1 MRTLSLAVL
10 APSAGERLDR
20 FLAAAQTDLSRS
32 RLQHLIRDGHVS
44 VNGRAGRASQRL
56 RDGDRVR
63 VEIPPAPV
71 DAALE
76 PEDLPLAIVHEDSH
90 LIVIDKPAGLV
101 VHPGAGVRRGTL
113 VHALLHRWPEI
124 ADVGGA
130 GRPGIVH
137 RLDKD
142 TSGLLVVARSARA
155 HRALVEALRARAVKR
170 TYGALVWGEPREDR
184 GVVESAIGR
193 DPRDRQRMAVV
204 TRGGKPARTRW
215 AVVDRFGSA
224 ARLEVGLDTGRTH
237 QIRVHMAHLGHPIV
251 GDPRYGGRT
260 GSTRR
265 PGHGA
270 GAGMRGAKAGSGPV
284 KKSLSAREA
293 ERSLASALLECL
305 PRQALHASEL
315 ELSHP
320 VTGKSMTFESPWPED
335 LTRALALMRD
345 FRTRG
350 RTDP

>member
-1 MRTLSLAVL
+1 M
-10 APSAGERLDR
+10 DR

-32 RLQHLIRDGHVS
+32 RLQHLIRDGLVS
-44 VNGRAGRASQRL
+44 VNGRAARASQRL
-56 RDGDRVR
+56 RDGDRVS
-63 VEIPPAPV
+63 VEIPPALA

-76 PEDLPLAIVHEDSH
+76 PEDLPLDVVHEDEH

-101 VHPGAGVRRGTL
+101 VHPGAGTRRGTL

-124 ADVGGA
+124 AGVGGA

-142 TSGLLVVARSARA
+142 TSGLLVVARSPRA
-155 HRALVEALRARAVKR
+155 YRVLVEALRSRTVRR
-170 TYGALVWGEPREDR
+170 TYAALVWGDPRGER
-184 GVVESAIGR
+184 GIVENSIGR

-204 TRGGKPARTRW
+204 PRGGKPARTRW
-215 AVVDRFGSA
+215 TVIERFGEA
-224 ARLEVGLDTGRTH
+224 ARLSVGLDTGRTH
-237 QIRVHMAHLGHPIV
+237 QIRVHLAHLGHPIV

-260 GSTRR
+260 GPRHRDAR
-265 PGHGA
+265 PGL
-270 GAGMRGAKAGSGPV
+270 V

-293 ERSLASALLECL
+293 ERSLASALLKCL

-335 LTRALALMRD
+335 LTQALALLREHQ
-345 FRTRG
+345 RHRG
-350 RTDP
+350 RD